1 MYFFNSSYLFFCK
14 HVFLFQSFSGTSKL
28 NWINCF
34 RQIVLQIRSVRNLS
48 FYARRNW
55 LVDGSSY
62 K

>member
-1 MYFFNSSYLFFCK
+1 LLK
-14 HVFLFQSFSGTSKL
+14 VFQKLLLTESIVFVSF
-28 NWINCF
+28 
-34 RQIVLQIRSVRNLS
+34 QIVLQIRSVRNLS